1 MQTVLVPLNQKR
13 LMKHQYHVDG
23 RVLRSPESSNA
34 VLTGIVLADTA
45 ALKHVT
51 PYTVKNIFL
60 HVW

>member
-23 RVLRSPESSNA
+23 WLLRFPESFNA

-45 ALKHVT
+45 ALNT
-51 PYTVKNIFL
+51 PYTVKNMFL